1 MLSLCASHVGL
12 VTTSARSS
20 CDLHVDL
27 QSSWAWLLYCTCDGP
42 RPIGHTARA
51 AIEVLGQ
58 PPWHAG
64 WACFAT
70 VWLLAYCLL
79 PLCSQGH
86 WQMQPAAGLLDAQSQ
101 ADHAACIAS
110 PAMQACHDM
119 QMRPSGPYCGL
130 AVQSPKQHTACKI
143 NLGQVQVPQSIH
155 APMCTTTP
163 SSPAK
168 ARKLAAGPWQKLP
181 GPRQHP
187 HTYLLSNARWSHTPP
202 SQLPRVCPMPTAP
215 CAAEAAHGSSSH
227 LLGLRA
233 PHLLPSSLRHPS
245 CPPRLPCGTP
255 PAQRVPPGGHEP
267 PEQART
273 LGGHQTL
280 S

>member
-1 MLSLCASHVGL
+1 MTCHSSLCYQHLFRPGCCVACALTLSPSG
-12 VTTSARSS
+12 T
-20 CDLHVDL
+20 LHVQQPRFLAKFLGMLGGSGRMLEDR
-27 QSSWAWLLYCTCDGP
+27 QTVQGCTASIAMLCVSRHAK
-42 RPIGHTARA
+42 RPIGRN
-51 AIEVLGQ
+51 
-58 PPWHAG
+58 
-64 WACFAT
+64 
-70 VWLLAYCLL
+70 
-79 PLCSQGH
+79 
-86 WQMQPAAGLLDAQSQ
+86 
-101 ADHAACIAS
+101 
-110 PAMQACHDM
+110 
-119 QMRPSGPYCGL
+119 RGL
-130 AVQSPKQHTACKI
+130 ALVQSPTQRTASACRAD
-143 NLGQVQVPQSIH
+143 LGQVQVPQSIH

-168 ARKLAAGPWQKLP
+168 AQKLAAGPWQKLP
-181 GPRQHP
+181 GPRLHP

-227 LLGLRA
+227 RLGLRA

-267 PEQART
+267 PEEART